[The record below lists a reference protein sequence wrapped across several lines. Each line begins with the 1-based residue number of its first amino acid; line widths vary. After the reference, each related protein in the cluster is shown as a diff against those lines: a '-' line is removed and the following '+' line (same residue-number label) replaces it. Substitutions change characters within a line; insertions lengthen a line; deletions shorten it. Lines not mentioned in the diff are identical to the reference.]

1 MDCFDRLTESLKE
14 IDLIADHAQ
23 SLLEDRSNEGN
34 RILGNAMTR
43 SGLVLLCGYFEG
55 YLRDL
60 MEEFFEAINDGEIRI
75 SILPA
80 GIFSHLLEI
89 TQQAYTQNKPQFF
102 EELKLKLQE
111 DQHHKISH
119 ARFSKTNSN
128 PSVDVVETMFS
139 NIGIEQVIDHLSII
153 DFELD
158 STFTTEPQSEMV
170 KDKIEAKLNESS
182 PSESA
187 LLSDLLKIID
197 EKWLPKSKRRKVGYV
212 SAIEELLKKRNRIAH
227 GEGRELITPSDLKMH
242 NSQIAGLSIGLHRL
256 VSQKLET
263 LLTPSIQAHSSP

>member
-1 MDCFDRLTESLKE
+1 
-14 IDLIADHAQ
+14 
-23 SLLEDRSNEGN
+23 
-34 RILGNAMTR
+34 MTR

-80 GIFSHLLEI
+80 GIFSHLMEI
-89 TQQAYTQNKPQFF
+89 TQQAYVQNKTQFF
-102 EELKLKLQE
+102 EELKTKLQQ
-111 DQHHKISH
+111 DQHHKINH
-119 ARFSKTNSN
+119 VKFSKTNSN

-139 NIGIEQVIDHLSII
+139 NIGIEQVIEHLSIA
-153 DFELD
+153 DFGLD
-158 STFTTEPQSEMV
+158 STFITEPQSDMI
-170 KDKIEAKLNESS
+170 KDKIEAKLNSS
-182 PSESA
+182 SSDSA
-187 LLSDLLKIID
+187 LLNDLLKIID

-227 GEGRELITPSDLKMH
+227 GEGRELITPSDLKLH
-242 NSQIAGLSIGLHRL
+242 NSQIADLSTGLHRL

-263 LLTPSIQAHSSP
+263 LLTPPIQADRSV